1 MNRSIQR
8 FSLIIFLLVLSINGF
23 SQGYQ
28 QLLNNPGLPAA
39 TSIQPAY
46 LAPLMEG
53 ALRISIDGGTRF
65 QSTAIPLS
73 WINQEDQ
80 FLDGTE
86 KAQLLDAIDG
96 REDLWSN
103 VSGQVFVQKNIKG
116 HRLSIGFSQI
126 IDLKATIPDGEL
138 AELALYGN
146 AGFQNQTKSGQDLQ
160 LLNST
165 TRNLQLGYART
176 FGASEQIRWGVTLSG
191 IQGVNISQFDLQNA
205 SLFTGP
211 DGDSILLQA
220 EYDNFNGASGWGIAA
235 ATGLEWK
242 INHSLRINAAIS
254 NIGLVNWNGSGR
266 SVSASFGT
274 SGIDAGPLFQDL
286 FPLND
291 SLFRLDTLNQQ
302 FLPDPTEQTYS
313 QSLLPRGHIGVGY
326 SYGQLDLFGAIHWQA
341 WLGEK
346 AIPGASLSAMY
357 SFQKTSTYT
366 YGSSQDVFSVGLNFS
381 TNQWQ
386 RLGLGAMAKGVIP
399 LGNDFITIYA
409 MADQLQAYL
418 TPENGTAGSL
428 RGGILYLLY

>member
-8 FSLIIFLLVLSINGF
+8 FSPIIFLLVFSIHGF

-53 ALRISIDGGTRF
+53 ALRISIDGGTSY
-65 QSTAIPLS
+65 QSTAIPLN
-73 WINQEDQ
+73 WLNQDDQ
-80 FLDGTE
+80 FLDETE
-86 KAQLLDAIDG
+86 KIQLLDAIDG

-103 VSGQVFVQKNIKG
+103 LSGQILIQKNIKG
-116 HRLSIGFSQI
+116 HRLSIGFSQN
-126 IDLKATIPDGEL
+126 IDLKATIPNGDL

-176 FGASEQIRWGVTLSG
+176 FGASGQIRWGVNVNG

-205 SLFTGP
+205 SLYTGP
-211 DGDSILLQA
+211 DGDSVLLQA
-220 EYDNFNGASGWGIAA
+220 TYGNFNGNSGWGFSA

-242 INHSLRINAAIS
+242 INQVLRVNAAIS
-254 NIGLVNWNGSGR
+254 NLGMINWSGSGR
-266 SVSASFGT
+266 SVNASFGT
-274 SGIDAGPLFQDL
+274 SGVDAGPLFRDL

-302 FLPDPTEQTYS
+302 FLPDQTEQDYA
-313 QSLLPRGHIGVGY
+313 QSLLPRGHIGIGY
-326 SYGQLDLFGAIHWQA
+326 SYDQWDLFGAIHWQA
-341 WLGEK
+341 WLGN
-346 AIPGASLSAMY
+346 AVIPAASLSAMY
-357 SFQKTSTYT
+357 SFQKTTPS
-366 YGSSQDVFSVGLNFS
+366 GISQDAFSLGLNFS

-386 RLGLGAMAKGVIP
+386 TLGLGAMAKGVIP
-399 LGNDFITIYA
+399 VGDDFITIYA

-418 TPENGTAGSL
+418 SPENGTAGSV